1 MTDTPRIRTSEER
14 FKESFRGCATH
25 YCSNCYLWGT
35 PINIH
40 EKQCGNCNA
49 LALVNLEYFIKEVI
63 DLERKRAEGL
73 VEALEYYAHFFDS
86 KEGRYRKEDMVNKP
100 DFFIVNLPQVAEAA
114 IAAYKQEPS

>member
-1 MTDTPRIRTSEER
+1 MSTNTPRIRTTEEIAKGIIKPYR
-14 FKESFRGCATH
+14 RSLPDDLILGSLYVA
-25 YCSNCYLWGT
+25 
-35 PINIH
+35 I
-40 EKQCGNCNA
+40 CNA
-49 LALVNLEYFIKEVI
+49 I

-100 DFFIVNLPQVAEAA
+100 DFFIVNLPQVAESA